1 MSTRACATCGAGNP
15 ADALFCGRCGSSLG
29 RECPSCHAVV
39 ASDAAFCTTCGTA
52 LESPPVAAAAEER
65 KVVSVLFADLVGF
78 TGRAE
83 RLDPEDVRALLAPY
97 HARVRTE
104 LERFSGTVEKFI
116 GDAIVALFGAPVAH
130 EDDPERAVRAALAVR
145 EAIAELNEADPSL
158 DLQVRVGVTTG
169 EALVAR
175 DARPSEGEGMAT
187 GDVVNTA
194 ARLQAAAPVDGVL
207 VDESTHRFTQ
217 SAIEYREHEP
227 VSAKGK
233 SEDVPVWEALAPR
246 ARLGVDIAFRG
257 GAELI
262 GRTEELAA
270 LRDAVG
276 RAARGGSAQLVTLIG
291 EPGIG
296 KSRLIYELWAALEA
310 DPDLYVFWR
319 QGRSLSYGDGVSF
332 WALGEMTKAHA
343 GILESDD
350 AQAAEAKLR
359 EAVAQGIAD
368 SAEAAWVES
377 HLRPLVGLGSE
388 QGADDRRTE
397 SFAAWRRFFESLAE
411 QRPLV
416 LVFEDLHWAD
426 DGLLDFIDHLVDW
439 AADSALL
446 VVCTTRPELLERR
459 PDWGGGKRNA
469 ATISL
474 SPLGEEDSA
483 RLLEALSGNAN
494 REIISRSGG
503 NPLYAEEYA
512 RMLNQSGNG
521 ADIALPDSVHGIIA
535 ARLDTLPQDEKTL
548 VQDAAVLGKVFW
560 TGELVHVAGVDPS
573 AVATGLHALERKE
586 FIRRERRSSLA
597 EDTAYVFR
605 HILVRDVA
613 YGQIPRARRAEKHRL
628 AADWIDSLAG
638 DRREDLADVV
648 AHHYVSALEL
658 EQATGRSSEPLAE
671 RARVALRDA
680 GDRARALNSFVPAA
694 RFYRHALD
702 LWPEDE
708 ERPQLL
714 LQLGRS
720 LYNAGEGGQEI
731 LEEAAEELLDTG
743 DRAGSAEAEIML
755 AELAWLGGRR
765 DLIERHL
772 ESAVAL
778 VADELPSPAKAYVL
792 ANLSRFLS
800 NADEHE
806 AAVRAGL
813 EAHEMADQ
821 LGLDDLRA
829 HTLITIGTSRALS
842 GDLDGLADLERA
854 IAVARE
860 ANSPQSSRGL
870 NNLAT
875 VLVHLGQL
883 ARAFEHYEEAR
894 REAERFGHGVALRW
908 LAGER
913 IVENYWRGL
922 WDKAL
927 DSTAALLEESG
938 GGVALQQIDSFL
950 VCAKI
955 HLARADAPSAE
966 AIAARAVEAARAA
979 DDVQN
984 LFPALAVGAHIAVS
998 AGQSKQGAVLV
1009 DELLEHWDDAGRVFP
1024 SWWLVDLAVVFES
1037 LGREREFDL
1046 IRNRVAV
1053 ATLWFDAAATAAGGA
1068 WLRAAGLFA
1077 EIGSAPDEAFARLRA
1092 AEQLVA
1098 VDRSGEAEPQL
1109 VAALAFY
1116 RRVRATAHIERAE
1129 AALTA
1134 VPGA

>member
-1 MSTRACATCGAGNP
+1 MSTRACVACGAGNP
-15 ADALFCGRCGSSLG
+15 ADALFCGRCGASLG

-39 ASDAAFCTTCGTA
+39 ALEAAFCTTCGA
-52 LESPPVAAAAEER
+52 AFEPSPAAAAAEER

-116 GDAIVALFGAPVAH
+116 GDAIVALFGAPIAH
-130 EDDPERAVRAALAVR
+130 EDDPERAVRAAFAVR
-145 EAIAELNEADPSL
+145 EAIAELNAADPSL

-207 VDESTHRFTQ
+207 VDKTTHRHTQ

-233 SEDVPVWEALAPR
+233 REAVPVWEAIAPR

-257 GAELI
+257 GAQLI
-262 GRTEELAA
+262 GRDEELTA

-276 RAARGGSAQLVTLIG
+276 RSARGGNAQLVTLIG

-296 KSRLIYELWAALEA
+296 KSRLIYELWAELEA

-319 QGRSLSYGDGVSF
+319 QGRSLPYGDGVSF

-350 AQAAEAKLR
+350 SQAAEEKLR
-359 EAVAQGIAD
+359 EAVGQAVAD
-368 SAEAAWVES
+368 PAEAAWVES

-388 QGADDRRTE
+388 QGGDDSRTE
-397 SFAAWRRFFESLAE
+397 TFAAWRRFFESLAE

-426 DGLLDFIDHLVDW
+426 EGLLDFIDHLVEW
-439 AADSALL
+439 AGDSPLL
-446 VVCTTRPELLERR
+446 VVCTARPELLERR
-459 PDWGGGKRNA
+459 LDWGGGKRNA

-474 SPLGEEDSA
+474 SPLGEKDTA
-483 RLLEALSGNAN
+483 RLLEALAGDAD
-494 REIISRSGG
+494 REIVSRSGG

-512 RMLNQSGNG
+512 RLTQGG
-521 ADIALPDSVHGIIA
+521 DVAEVALPDSVHGIIA
-535 ARLDTLPQDEKTL
+535 ARLDTLPPDEKSL

-560 TGELVHVAGVDPS
+560 AGELAHVAGLD
-573 AVATGLHALERKE
+573 AAAIAAGLHALERKE
-586 FIRRERRSSLA
+586 FVRRERRSSLA
-597 EDTAYVFR
+597 DDTAYVFR
-605 HILVRDVA
+605 HVLVRDVA
-613 YGQIPRARRAEKHRL
+613 YGQLPRGRRAEKHRL

-638 DRREDLADVV
+638 DRPEDLADVV

-658 EQATGRSSEPLAE
+658 EQATGRPSEPLAE
-671 RARVALRDA
+671 RARLALRDA
-680 GDRARALNSFVPAA
+680 GDRARALNSFGPAA

-702 LWPEDE
+702 LWPDDA

-720 LYNAGEGGQEI
+720 LYNSGEGGEET
-731 LEEAAEELLDTG
+731 LEEAAEELLDAG
-743 DRAGSAEAEIML
+743 DRAGAAEAEIML
-755 AELAWLGGRR
+755 AELAWLGGKR
-765 DLIERHL
+765 DLVTRHR

-778 VADELPSPAKAYVL
+778 VAEEPPSPAKAYVL
-792 ANLSRFLS
+792 ANLPRMLS

-813 EAHEMADQ
+813 EAHELAEQ

-829 HTLITIGTSRALS
+829 HTLITMGTSRALS
-842 GDLDGLADLERA
+842 GDLGGVADLERA
-854 IAVARE
+854 IALARE
-860 ANSPQSSRGL
+860 VNSPQSSRGL

-875 VLVHLGQL
+875 VYVHLGHL
-883 ARAFEHYEEAR
+883 ERAFEHYDEAR

-922 WDKAL
+922 WDEAL
-927 DSTAALLEESG
+927 ESTAALLEESG
-938 GGVALQQIDSFL
+938 GSAALQQIDPLL
-950 VCAKI
+950 VRAKI

-966 AIAARAVEAARAA
+966 AIAGRAVEAARAA

-998 AGQSKQGAVLV
+998 SGHGKQGAVLV
-1009 DELLEHWDDAGRVFP
+1009 DELLTHWDDAGRVLP
-1024 SWWLVDLAVVFES
+1024 SWWLLDLVVAFKS
-1037 LGREREFDL
+1037 LGRDRELDL
-1046 IRNRVAV
+1046 IRSRVAV
-1053 ATLWFDAAATAAGGA
+1053 ATLWFDAAASAADGA
-1068 WLRAAGLFA
+1068 WSRAAGLFA

-1092 AEQLVA
+1092 AEELAVA
-1098 VDRSGEAEPQL
+1098 ARSTEAEPEL
-1109 VAALAFY
+1109 AAALAFY
-1116 RRVRATAHIERAE
+1116 RSVRATAYIERAE
-1129 AALTA
+1129 AALAA

>member
-1 MSTRACATCGAGNP
+1 MPTRSCTACGADNP
-15 ADALFCGRCGSSLG
+15 ADALFCGHCGASLG

-39 ASDAAFCTTCGTA
+39 AREAAFCTTCGTA
-52 LESPPVAAAAEER
+52 LEPSPAAPTAEER

-97 HARVRTE
+97 HARVRAE

-145 EAIAELNEADPSL
+145 EAIAEMNAADPSL

-194 ARLQAAAPVDGVL
+194 ARLQTAAPVDGVL
-207 VDESTHRFTQ
+207 VDETTHRHTQ
-217 SAIEYREHEP
+217 DAIEYREHEP
-227 VSAKGK
+227 VAAKGK
-233 SEDVPVWEALAPR
+233 SEAVAVWEAVAPR

-262 GRTEELAA
+262 GRDAELAA

-276 RAARGGSAQLVTLIG
+276 RAARGGTAQLVTLIG

-296 KSRLIYELWAALEA
+296 KSRLIYELWAELDA

-319 QGRSLSYGDGVSF
+319 QGRSLPYGDGVSF

-350 AQAAEAKLR
+350 AQAAEDKLH
-359 EAVAQGIAD
+359 EAVVQAVAD
-368 SAEAAWVES
+368 QAEAGWVET
-377 HLRPLVGLGSE
+377 HLRPLVGLGTG
-388 QGADDRRTE
+388 QGSDDRRTE
-397 SFAAWRRFFESLAE
+397 SFAAWRRFFESLAD
-411 QRPLV
+411 QRPVV

-426 DGLLDFIDHLVDW
+426 EGLLDFIDHLVDW
-439 AADSALL
+439 TGDSPLL

-474 SPLGEEDSA
+474 APLGVDDTA
-483 RLLEALSGNAN
+483 RLLEALAGGAD
-494 REIISRSGG
+494 REIVARSGG

-512 RMLNQSGNG
+512 RMLSQRGGG
-521 ADIALPDSVHGIIA
+521 ADIVLPDSVHGIIA
-535 ARLDTLPQDEKTL
+535 ARLDTLPPDEKAL

-560 TGELVHVAGVDPS
+560 TGELAYVARLETS
-573 AVATGLHALERKE
+573 ALAAGLHALERKE

-597 EDTAYVFR
+597 DDTAYVFR
-605 HILVRDVA
+605 HVLVRDVA
-613 YGQIPRARRAEKHRL
+613 YGQIPRGRRAEKHRL

-658 EQATGRSSEPLAE
+658 EQATGRPSEPLAE
-671 RARVALRDA
+671 RARLALRDA
-680 GDRARALNSFVPAA
+680 GDRARALNSFGPAA

-702 LWPEDE
+702 LWPDDA

-720 LYNAGEGGQEI
+720 LYNSGEDGEGT
-731 LEEAAEELLDTG
+731 LEQAAEELLDAG
-743 DRAGSAEAEIML
+743 DRAGAAEAEIML
-755 AELAWLGGRR
+755 AELAWLRGRR
-765 DLIERHL
+765 DLVAQHR

-778 VADELPSPAKAYVL
+778 VAEEPPSPAKAYVL
-792 ANLSRFLS
+792 ANLPRLLS
-800 NADEHE
+800 NIDEHE

-813 EAHEMADQ
+813 EAHELAER

-829 HTLITIGTSRALS
+829 HTLITMGTSRALS
-842 GDLDGLADLERA
+842 GDLEGVADLERA
-854 IAVARE
+854 IALARE
-860 ANSPQSSRGL
+860 ANSPQASRGL

-875 VLVHLGQL
+875 VYVHLGQL

-913 IVENYWRGL
+913 VVENYWRGL
-922 WDKAL
+922 WDEAL
-927 DSTAALLEESG
+927 ASSAALLDESG
-938 GGVALQQIDSFL
+938 VGGLLQQIDALL
-950 VCAKI
+950 VRAKI
-955 HLARADAPSAE
+955 QLARADAPSAE
-966 AIAARAVEAARAA
+966 AIAGRAVVAARAA

-984 LFPALAVGAHIAVS
+984 LFPALAVGAHIAIGS
-998 AGQSKQGAVLV
+998 GNDKQGAELV
-1009 DELLEHWDDAGRVFP
+1009 DELLTHWGDAGRVLP
-1024 SWWLVDLAVVFES
+1024 SWWFVDLVVAFES
-1037 LGREREFDL
+1037 LGRRREFDL
-1046 IRNRVAV
+1046 IRSRVAV
-1053 ATLWFDAAATAAGGA
+1053 ATLWFDAAASAADGA

-1092 AEQLVA
+1092 AEELVA
-1098 VDRSGEAEPQL
+1098 AGRSTEAEPEL
-1109 VAALAFY
+1109 AAALAFY
-1116 RRVRATAHIERAE
+1116 RSVRATAHIERAE
-1129 AALTA
+1129 AALAA